1 MFKENDLVMYGAT
14 GVCMVRYI
22 GRPDFARED
31 DDKLYYFLEPL
42 YQSGIIYAPVD
53 NQKVVMRSIIS
64 ADDAKA
70 MLKNID
76 DVKGAEIVPGSMQHL
91 SQQYQSLIESYSSEC
106 LLSLAKSIY
115 RKNLE
120 AEKNRKKLGQ
130 IDKRFMKKTEDL
142 VFGEFAAALG
152 EDREEIA
159 DYVHKHFAEA

>member
-1 MFKENDLVMYGAT
+1 MFEVNDLVMYGAT
-14 GVCMVRYI
+14 GVCRVTSI
-22 GRPDFARED
+22 GRPDFAGDE

-53 NQKVVMRSIIS
+53 NQKVVMRPIIS
-64 ADDAKA
+64 AEGARD

-76 DVKGAEIVPGSMQHL
+76 AIEGAKIVPGSMQHL

-152 EDREEIA
+152 EDREDIA
-159 DYVHKHFAEA
+159 DYVHRHFGDA

>member
-14 GVCMVRYI
+14 GVCRVRSI